1 MFLLV
6 LYVTSFPLKDVTAFP
21 KGLPTNCFLLRHVMK
36 LLLQASLFG
45 IEKHALDCAHVCTYT
60 CVHVLLNV
68 DKSQ

>member
-1 MFLLV
+1 
-6 LYVTSFPLKDVTAFP
+6 
-21 KGLPTNCFLLRHVMK
+21 MK